1 MTGESES
8 RNTGSSKKN
17 PIKIIFIIFL
27 IGFSVCAG
35 LIAISYFFSIKK
47 ITIEGA
53 HDVRGIEDYF
63 GRDITTLSTQDVSTY
78 LKKNNPKLSEVIVTK
93 VYPDTLIILSTLKRP
108 SVTLKLA
115 DGYITLASDGYVIQ
129 KSKDNPDGKT
139 AVINYYQPLFYNHY
153 AIGEQFD
160 NDDIRTVTRVTRS
173 MADKGIKVSSIDIAS
188 ENMLVLH
195 TEDFDVFM
203 TSEKDAD
210 QQFAEFE
217 YTYKEL
223 KIDGMQF
230 SSIDVRFEKPIIK
243 LL

>member
-1 MTGESES
+1 MNAEIES
-8 RNTGSSKKN
+8 RKN
-17 PIKIIFIIFL
+17 P
-27 IGFSVCAG
+27 AP
-35 LIAISYFFSIKK
+35 KK
-47 ITIEGA
+47 ITLKKVLVPLLISIATYMGLMGLSNFFSVKNIMIEGA
-53 HDVRGIEDYF
+53 TDVRGIEDYF
-63 GRDITTLSTQDVSTY
+63 GKEIVTLSSQKVSTH

-93 VYPDTLIILSTLKRP
+93 VYPDTLTIISTIKRP

-115 DGYITLASDGYVIQ
+115 DGFITLAADGYIIQ
-129 KSKDNPDGKT
+129 KSKENPEEKT
-139 AVINYYQPLFYNHY
+139 PLINYYQPLFYNHY
-153 AIGEQFD
+153 AIGDLFD
-160 NDDIRTVTRVTRS
+160 NDDIRTVTRVSRS